1 MFIRKTI
8 FSTNLILCIIIYII
22 KLKQILKNENIEN
35 MDKHTEKLYFIKKIS
50 DMGIDLLSK
59 NFLKFF
65 FHILPYSGIIYQKM
79 MKRKEMKKSE

>member
-8 FSTNLILCIIIYII
+8 FSTNLILCIIIYVI

-50 DMGIDLLSK
+50 DMGVDLFSK

-65 FHILPYSGIIYQKM
+65 FHILPYSGFIYQKI
-79 MKRKEMKKSE
+79 MKRKEMKKNE